1 MWTHYIHVYYLIL
14 KELTISRN
22 NTKVYNDESLKAST
36 TDVWHNWA
44 KNELNG
50 TYFIDTKSKGPD

>member
-1 MWTHYIHVYYLIL
+1 MYTYYETLSYIEEI
-14 KELTISRN
+14 RP
-22 NTKVYNDESLKAST
+22 YNDESLKAST

-50 TYFIDTKSKGPD
+50 TYFIDRKSKGPD